1 MRRSYSSSIS
11 PTTSSTTSST
21 VTIPVT
27 PPNSSTTAAKE
38 VRPSRNTRSSSS
50 SGISS
55 GTKRSLRNSGVTGAS
70 GTIPETSSTWRYPT
84 RWSIRS
90 RYTGY
95 REYPLRSDSSAAS
108 RQVASSGSATT
119 CARGRYTSVTLF
131 SPKWNARRTITRS
144 WGSTSDPPP
153 RLACSSSVSSSRV
166 TSARIGGV
174 PPNGAGSGRAT
185 QETAATSGYREIS
198 PIRTIRPAAET
209 SRSARGRAK
218 LFGTTSP
225 RTMTSGVT
233 NPTATSAAVS
243 PNRGRSREV
252 TTTEERTTKTFV
264 AVSVVA
270 RARSGFDRRSSA
282 SAAPRSPPRARSVS
296 LCRSA
301 ETSTISDAVKSASI
315 RRQKTTRRT
324 TSTLA
329 LLLRQRGAHAD
340 LDDPQPFHPLHGE
353 GDPLP
358 RGLFPGSRHPPELVE
373 EETGDRVEIQVGD
386 PGPERLVEMADRRL
400 SEDEGGTVGA
410 QHDLPLF
417 PVPLF
422 PDLPEQLLENVLHR
436 HDPGRL
442 PVLVHDDRDVH
453 LPPLE
458 LAQERREFLN
468 LGDDVGGPD
477 ELLPHRR
484 LPPLGHRAEQL
495 LEMEDAD
502 DVVPLALVYRN
513 PGPAVA
519 AVPGDQLLVRQVLR
533 DHEDV
538 GQGGHDLPGAPI
550 GHLEDVVDELLLLR
564 VEGARLLSG
573 VDQRAELRLG
583 DHLAGLRPPPL
594 PHQEEDPPGDLLQ
607 PEPHGGH
614 QAREGV
620 QRRGGQQRET
630 AGPRP
635 DEALRRHVPDQQDP
649 QRPHEKG
656 EALAGPGGKMR
667 QEQGG
672 DDRGDR
678 HVDDLVS
685 EEDRRDQPVR
695 PG

>member
-174 PPNGAGSGRAT
+174 PPDG
-185 QETAATSGYREIS
+185 
-198 PIRTIRPAAET
+198 
-209 SRSARGRAK
+209 
-218 LFGTTSP
+218 
-225 RTMTSGVT
+225 
-233 NPTATSAAVS
+233 
-243 PNRGRSREV
+243 
-252 TTTEERTTKTFV
+252 

-495 LEMEDAD
+495 LEMEDAE
-502 DVVPLALVYRN
+502 DVVPLA
-513 PGPAVA
+513 P
-519 AVPGDQLLVRQVLR
+519 
-533 DHEDV
+533 
-538 GQGGHDLPGAPI
+538 
-550 GHLEDVVDELLLLR
+550 
-564 VEGARLLSG
+564 
-573 VDQRAELRLG
+573 
-583 DHLAGLRPPPL
+583 
-594 PHQEEDPPGDLLQ
+594 
-607 PEPHGGH
+607 
-614 QAREGV
+614 
-620 QRRGGQQRET
+620 
-630 AGPRP
+630 
-635 DEALRRHVPDQQDP
+635 
-649 QRPHEKG
+649 
-656 EALAGPGGKMR
+656 
-667 QEQGG
+667 
-672 DDRGDR
+672 
-678 HVDDLVS
+678 
-685 EEDRRDQPVR
+685 
-695 PG
+695 